1 MASSSAENKPG
12 KRLGAA
18 NIALTSS
25 FSDNK
30 IPPQPQKLLKL
41 TDATE
46 NLNETL
52 KAPENSLLMF
62 VTAEGLTHHPS
73 RCPIGLPCADFSQIR
88 ALSLRAIDG
97 YRFGFVRLGSDSE
110 ALRVR
115 DRLNGRWVYGS
126 QIHVSLAQRGSRD
139 RFWKKKKGVTPPP
152 IERLIVV
159 CESPPQVSAN
169 TLRQV
174 EGVIAGDNREVLDR
188 CAIGWCKSP
197 ILNAN
202 LVEAMRSADIVGF
215 QMMRISGDRVL
226 LIFDDVGVRTR
237 MLASDSMSKWFDRV
251 VEWNEEDCAMGCR
264 RVWISIF
271 GVSIHAWSRE
281 TFERVMSHWGNV
293 ILMAKE
299 TLEPS
304 SFERG
309 RVLIETGVL
318 DRIEERLELVV
329 EGRKFS
335 IRLSETDTFLRGPRC
350 SCSRDTQD
358 SSTDSERMENHSQ
371 DASAEQKDRV
381 DVVRQFDKDKDVVEV
396 GGADSKS
403 GDEVAVEGIGTMVA
417 WRKNE

>member
-1 MASSSAENKPG
+1 M
-12 KRLGAA
+12 RDGAT
-18 NIALTSS
+18 TSMRRFKQS
-25 FSDNK
+25 
-30 IPPQPQKLLKL
+30 
-41 TDATE
+41 E
-46 NLNETL
+46 W
-52 KAPENSLLMF
+52 
-62 VTAEGLTHHPS
+62 
-73 RCPIGLPCADFSQIR
+73 
-88 ALSLRAIDG
+88 RAIKEG
-97 YRFGFVRLGSDSE
+97 
-110 ALRVR
+110 
-115 DRLNGRWVYGS
+115 
-126 QIHVSLAQRGSRD
+126 GSRD

-403 GDEVAVEGIGTMVA
+403 GDEMGLNFILSLMRRALLRRFYFAMEVKKKCRQSAILKEAISTVEFGKLLGVKTIGQEKTIVQNIA
-417 WRKNE
+417 RIIAQSQ